1 MKGLISRI
9 GLLLE
14 KRVFLV
20 DKYEIDFPLDT
31 REQDLKRLIN
41 QLWKLIP
48 MKENDEDWINHL
60 NTMIEEISGLVR
72 IYKDK
77 VEGLILL
84 SKLEGLTSSV
94 CKEDFMIYRK
104 TVFRCIDLL
113 AQVIKDDES

>member
-1 MKGLISRI
+1 M
-9 GLLLE
+9 
-14 KRVFLV
+14 

-84 SKLEGLTSSV
+84 SKLEGLT
-94 CKEDFMIYRK
+94 
-104 TVFRCIDLL
+104 
-113 AQVIKDDES
+113 

>member
-14 KRVFLV
+14 KRVFLM

-60 NTMIEEISGLVR
+60 NTMIV
-72 IYKDK
+72 
-77 VEGLILL
+77 
-84 SKLEGLTSSV
+84 
-94 CKEDFMIYRK
+94 
-104 TVFRCIDLL
+104 
-113 AQVIKDDES
+113 

>member
-1 MKGLISRI
+1 MALLNLT

-14 KRVFLV
+14 KRVHLM
-20 DKYEIDFPLDT
+20 DKYNIDFPVPT
-31 REQDLKRLIN
+31 IEQDIKRLIN

-48 MKENDEDWINHL
+48 MRENGEDWEMHL
-60 NTMIEEISGLVR
+60 KTMLEEISGLVH

-84 SKLEGLTSSV
+84 SKLEGLTSNA
-94 CKEDFMIYRK
+94 CNDFMIYRK

-113 AQVIKDDES
+113 T